1 MRARIQPSL
10 RHVLLTGAVL
20 AALGAG
26 GVYLTRI
33 PHANGVPPAAPP
45 PLSVAVQTLAP
56 QKIRVWSE
64 FSGRLHAVDSAEIRP
79 EVGGRITEVRFEDG
93 AMVKAGDI
101 LFVIDPRPYEAAVAR
116 ARANLASAQTNAAFA
131 KIEFERAAVMVRSQT
146 VAQRTYDERGNA
158 SRVANAAIE
167 AATAELKQAEIDLDH
182 AYVKAPIAGR
192 ASRAEI
198 TLGNLVQPG
207 AGAPLLTTIV
217 ASQSLYADFEVDE
230 QTYVES
236 VRGAANRRE
245 DERRIAV
252 ELSLPGELS
261 RVYRGTIY
269 TFDNRIDVA
278 SGTIRARAKFDNF
291 DGGLVPGMFVTVRLA
306 DRAEREALLVPE
318 RAVGFDQSKKYV
330 YVVGADN
337 KVAYREVALGKQVR
351 SQRIVLKGVQPG
363 ERVIVDGIQH
373 VRPSIVVDAKEEAAP
388 EGIAQAR
395 LSQAAV
401 PSAGVAQ

>member
-1 MRARIQPSL
+1 
-10 RHVLLTGAVL
+10 VT
-20 AALGAG
+20 
-26 GVYLTRI
+26 
-33 PHANGVPPAAPP
+33 
-45 PLSVAVQTLAP
+45 VQTLAP

-93 AMVKAGDI
+93 AMVKAGDV

-116 ARANLASAQTNAAFA
+116 ARANLVSAQTNAAFA
-131 KIEFERAAVMVRSQT
+131 KVEFERAAAMVKTQA

-158 SRVANAAIE
+158 SRAANAAVE
-167 AATAELKQAEIDLDH
+167 AGAAALKQAEIDLDH

-207 AGAPLLTTIV
+207 PGAPLLTTIV

-252 ELSLPGELS
+252 EFSLPGDKGG
-261 RVYRGTIY
+261 VHRGTIY

-278 SGTIRARAKFDNF
+278 SGTIRARAKFDNQ
-291 DGGLVPGMFVTVRLA
+291 DASLVPGMFVTVRLA

-318 RAVGFDQSKKYV
+318 RAIGFDQSKKYI
-330 YVVGADN
+330 YVVDADS
-337 KVAYREVALGKQVR
+337 KVAYREVELGKQVQ
-351 SQRIVLKGVQPG
+351 SQRIVLNGVRQG
-363 ERVIVDGIQH
+363 ERVIVDGVQH
-373 VRPSIVVDAKEEAAP
+373 VRPSIVVDAKEAAP
-388 EGIAQAR
+388 ASVAQAR
-395 LSQAAV
+395 LTQAAAPQPGIV
-401 PSAGVAQ
+401 Q

>member
-1 MRARIQPSL
+1 MEASIKP
-10 RHVLLTGAVL
+10 LLGRRRFTIGAVV
-20 AALGAG
+20 AVIAVAGTYVAQMPRASVGA
-26 GVYLTRI
+26 
-33 PHANGVPPAAPP
+33 PAAPP
-45 PLSVAVQTLAP
+45 PMSVTVQTLAP
-56 QKIRVWSE
+56 QKVRVWSE
-64 FSGRLHAVDSAEIRP
+64 FSGRLHAVDAAEIRP

-93 AMVKAGDI
+93 AIVKAGDI

-131 KIEFERAAVMVRSQT
+131 KVEFDRAAIMVKTQT

-158 SRVANAAIE
+158 SRVANAAVE
-167 AATAELKQAEIDLDH
+167 ADAAQLKQAEIDLDH

-207 AGAPLLTTIV
+207 PGAPLLTTIV

-252 ELSLPGELS
+252 EFSLPGDRGGL
-261 RVYRGTIY
+261 YRGNIY
-269 TFDNRIDVA
+269 SFDNRIDVA
-278 SGTIRARAKFDNF
+278 SGTIRARAKFDNT
-291 DGGLVPGMFVTVRLA
+291 DGSLVPGMFVTVRLA
-306 DRAEREALLVPE
+306 DRAERDALLVPE

-330 YVVGADN
+330 YVVGADS
-337 KVAYREVALGKQVR
+337 KVVYRPVELGRQVQ

-363 ERVIVDGIQH
+363 ERVIVDGVQH
-373 VRPSIVVDAKEEAAP
+373 VRPSIVVDAKEAAP
-388 EGIAQAR
+388 GEVAPSVAQAR
-395 LSQAAV
+395 LSQAAAV
-401 PSAGVAQ
+401 Q